1 MPSIRTILLAIFL
14 AVAAS
19 PSALAQAPVAYQLQ
33 FPERE
38 HRLMQV
44 DITFAD
50 VPAGTLQLR
59 MSRTSP
65 GRYAMHE
72 FAKNVF
78 DVRIADA
85 AGHLL
90 PVSRPSLHEWDVT
103 DHMGEV
109 HVTYKVFGDRI
120 DGTYL
125 AIDNTHAHVN
135 MPSALMWARGFEMR
149 PVTVRFEPP
158 AGTSWRAA
166 TQLEPGSDGQT
177 FTAPNLQYLMDSP
190 TELSAF

>member
-1 MPSIRTILLAIFL
+1 MPPIRPIILAIFL
-14 AVAAS
+14 AVTGSA
-19 PSALAQAPVAYQLQ
+19 SALAQSPIAYRLQ

-44 DITFAD
+44 EITLAD
-50 VPAGTLQLR
+50 LPAGTLQLR

-78 DVRIADA
+78 DVRITDA

-90 PVSRPSLHEWDVT
+90 PVARPDLHEWDVT
-103 DHMGEV
+103 GHMGEV

-125 AIDNTHAHVN
+125 AV
-135 MPSALMWARGFEMR
+135 
-149 PVTVRFEPP
+149 
-158 AGTSWRAA
+158 
-166 TQLEPGSDGQT
+166 
-177 FTAPNLQYLMDSP
+177 DS
-190 TELSAF
+190 T